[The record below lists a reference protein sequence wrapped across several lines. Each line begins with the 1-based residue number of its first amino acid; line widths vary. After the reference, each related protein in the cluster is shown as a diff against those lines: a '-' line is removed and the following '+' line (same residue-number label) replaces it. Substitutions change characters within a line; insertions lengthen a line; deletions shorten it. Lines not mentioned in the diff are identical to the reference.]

1 MSVAQESLSTAIDE
15 LTNIFADRITTNVS
29 VRDTHS
35 RDESWHHPHKPDAV
49 IFPQTTEEVSKI
61 VTVCARYKTPIIAY
75 GTLRNPRSS
84 GIHNGITGNKT
95 ASDDGQYNASKTN
108 RFGTVL
114 YNTVSDNRPRNQNY
128 ANHFHRC

>member
-1 MSVAQESLSTAIDE
+1 MSVVQESLSTAIDE

-75 GTLRNPRSS
+75 GTGTSLEGNVIPHHGGIVVDLDRMDQVLRVNVE
-84 GIHNGITGNKT
+84 
-95 ASDDGQYNASKTN
+95 D
-108 RFGTVL
+108 
-114 YNTVSDNRPRNQNY
+114 
-128 ANHFHRC
+128 